1 MRSAFRLPDLSLRAR
16 LLLLLVGL
24 AVVGLAAADFASY
37 RALHNYLYDRVDQQV
52 EEAVVPVSFGL
63 IHKAEQGE
71 GAEDIGPGP
80 GPGFEGHG
88 PSPDS
93 QLPPGTFGQ
102 LRNAAGEVITHTSFT
117 FGGETEPL
125 PSIPSD
131 IKVGTIDSISPTT
144 VGERGG
150 GSEQFR
156 IAAVKVTETGAVTVV
171 AVPLGDTVATLHH
184 LALIE
189 LVVSGGIL
197 IALGLAAWWL
207 IGLGLRPLRRMGEVA
222 GQIAE
227 GDLSR
232 RVEPDNER
240 TEVGRL
246 GKALNAM
253 LVQIEAA
260 FAERAA
266 GERRLRRFLAD
277 ASHEL
282 RTPLAS
288 IRGYS
293 ELYRMGA
300 AREPAEVER
309 AMSRIESESARMGG
323 LVDDLLT
330 LARIDEVREPARDP
344 LDLREL
350 LEDARDDA
358 RAAAPEREITLSP
371 TGPVAIEADGDA
383 LRRVFA
389 NLLRNAIVHTP
400 EGTPIEISLKTTEA
414 WATIEVR
421 DHGPGLPRGR
431 PERRLRAL
439 LARFGVPRPR
449 RRRRRSRPGDRQ
461 RSGQLPRRPSRRLQP
476 PRRRRPLHRPAPPE
490 VTTAVPGASQESPRV
505 GAPPWGAWRAQR
517 THTHGPG
524 TPRPGC
530 AIGCGRCR
538 CRGRSWPC
546 CWCWRRCSTS
556 GG

>member
-16 LLLLLVGL
+16 LLVLLVGL

-37 RALHNYLYDRVDQQV
+37 RALDNYLYGRVDQQL
-52 EEAVVPVSFGL
+52 ESSVVPMTIFLSRQ
-63 IHKAEQGE
+63 AGE
-71 GAEDIGPGP
+71 GVQAGQFGPVPAGRGGDPGGP
-80 GPGFEGHG
+80 R
-88 PSPDS
+88 PDS

-102 LRNAAGEVITHTSFT
+102 LRGSGGEVIHQTRFR
-117 FGGETEPL
+117 FGGQEVPL
-125 PSIPSD
+125 PAVPSD
-131 IKVGTIDSISPTT
+131 LEATPLGAIEPRT
-144 VGERGG
+144 VGARGG

-156 IAAVKVTETGAVTVV
+156 IAAVKFPGGGETVV
-171 AVPLGDTVATLHH
+171 AVPLGDTNATLSR

-189 LVVSGGIL
+189 LVVTGAIL
-197 IALGLAAWWL
+197 AALALAAWWL
-207 IGLGLRPLRRMGEVA
+207 VGLGLRPLRRMGEVA
-222 GQIAE
+222 GQIAA

-232 RVEPDNER
+232 RVEPDNDR

-246 GKALNAM
+246 GRSLNAM

-293 ELYRMGA
+293 ELYRIGA

-309 AMSRIESESARMGG
+309 AMSRIEAESARMGG

-330 LARIDEVREPARDP
+330 LARIDEVREPAREP

-350 LEDARDDA
+350 LGDIRDDA
-358 RAAAPEREITLSP
+358 RAAAPARQISLNP

-389 NLLRNAIVHTP
+389 NLLRNAVVHTP
-400 EGTPIEISLKTTEA
+400 KGTPIEVSLASTEA
-414 WATIEVR
+414 WATVEVR
-421 DHGPGLPRGR
+421 DHGPGLPSEDPNAVFERFWRDSASRGR
-431 PERRLRAL
+431 DDGGAGLGLAIVAAL
-439 LARFGVPRPR
+439 VNAHGGTVDASNPADGGALFTVR
-449 RRRRRSRPGDRQ
+449 
-461 RSGQLPRRPSRRLQP
+461 LPR
-476 PRRRRPLHRPAPPE
+476 H
-490 VTTAVPGASQESPRV
+490 
-505 GAPPWGAWRAQR
+505 
-517 THTHGPG
+517 
-524 TPRPGC
+524 
-530 AIGCGRCR
+530 
-538 CRGRSWPC
+538 
-546 CWCWRRCSTS
+546 
-556 GG
+556 

>member
-1 MRSAFRLPDLSLRAR
+1 MRSAFRLPERLSLRAR
-16 LLLLLVGL
+16 LVLLLVAL
-24 AVVGLAAADFASY
+24 AVIGLAAADFASY
-37 RALHNYLYDRVDQQV
+37 RALHNYLYDRVDQQLQS
-52 EEAVVPVSFGL
+52 AVLPVSIGL
-63 IHKAEQGE
+63 IHQAEAEEAGVEGE
-71 GAEDIGPGP
+71 LGP
-80 GPGFEGHG
+80 GPGFEGRDGGG
-88 PSPDS
+88 PPNS

-102 LRNAAGEVITHTSFT
+102 LRDAEGKVVNHTSFR
-117 FGGETEPL
+117 FGTEKVPL
-125 PSIPSD
+125 PSIPADLAVSPAQ
-131 IKVGTIDSISPTT
+131 KISPTT

-156 IAAVKVTETGAVTVV
+156 AAAVELEGGGEAVV
-171 AVPLGDTVATLHH
+171 AVPLGDTKATLSH

-189 LVVSGGIL
+189 LVVSGAIL
-197 IALGLAAWWL
+197 IALGAAAWWL
-207 IGLGLRPLRRMGEVA
+207 VGVGLRPLRRMGEVA

-232 RVEPDNER
+232 RVEPDDDR

-246 GKALNAM
+246 GRSLNAM
-253 LVQIEAA
+253 LAQIEAA

-293 ELYRMGA
+293 ELYRIGA
-300 AREPAEVER
+300 ARDPAEVER
-309 AMSRIESESARMGG
+309 AMARIEAESARMGG

-330 LARIDEVREPARDP
+330 LARVDEVREPAREP

-358 RAAAPEREITLSP
+358 RAAAPDREIDLTP

-400 EGTPIEISLKTTEA
+400 AGTPIELTLAATDS
-414 WATIEVR
+414 WATVGVR
-421 DHGPGLPRGR
+421 DHGPGLPPGDPNAVFERFWRDSAARGR
-431 PERRLRAL
+431 DDGGAGLGLAIVAALVRSHGGRVEATNAPDGGAAFTVRL
-439 LARFGVPRPR
+439 
-449 RRRRRSRPGDRQ
+449 
-461 RSGQLPRRPSRRLQP
+461 
-476 PRRRRPLHRPAPPE
+476 PLR
-490 VTTAVPGASQESPRV
+490 
-505 GAPPWGAWRAQR
+505 
-517 THTHGPG
+517 
-524 TPRPGC
+524 
-530 AIGCGRCR
+530 
-538 CRGRSWPC
+538 
-546 CWCWRRCSTS
+546 
-556 GG
+556 

>member
-1 MRSAFRLPDLSLRAR
+1 MRFAFRLPDLSLRAR
-16 LLLLLVGL
+16 LLVLLVAL
-24 AVVGLAAADFASY
+24 AVVGLAVADFASY
-37 RALHNYLYDRVDQQV
+37 RALHNYLYDRVDQQLESAFMPV
-52 EEAVVPVSFGL
+52 TTSLAAEA
-63 IHKAEQGE
+63 GE
-71 GAEDIGPGP
+71 SELGGAGFAGPGP
-80 GPGFEGHG
+80 ADGGGPGG
-88 PSPDS
+88 PH
-93 QLPPGTFGQ
+93 LPNSAYGQ
-102 LRNAAGEVITHTSFT
+102 LRSTSGEILAHTTARFYGEQIAAPG
-117 FGGETEPL
+117 
-125 PSIPSD
+125 IPSD
-131 IKVGTIDSISPTT
+131 LETATSVETISPIT

-150 GSEQFR
+150 GSEEFR
-156 IAAVKVTETGAVTVV
+156 LAAVEFEGGVVSVV
-171 AVPLGDTVATLHH
+171 AVPLGETLATLSH
-184 LALIE
+184 LVVIE
-189 LVVSGGIL
+189 LVVSAVIL
-197 IALGLAAWWL
+197 IALGLATWWL
-207 IGLGLRPLRRMGEVA
+207 VGLGLRPLRRMGEVA

-232 RVEPDNER
+232 RVEPDNDR

-246 GKALNAM
+246 GRSLNAM

-300 AREPAEVER
+300 AKEPAEVER

-330 LARIDEVREPARDP
+330 LARIDEVREPAREP

-358 RAAAPEREITLSP
+358 RASSPGRVIELSP

-400 EGTPIEISLKTTEA
+400 EGTPIEVSLRTTEA
-414 WATIEVR
+414 WATIEIR
-421 DHGPGLPRGR
+421 DHGPGLPPGDPNAVFERFWRDSDSRGR
-431 PERRLRAL
+431 DDGGAGLGLAIVSGLVNAHGGRVDASNPPGGGALFTVRLPLQAP
-439 LARFGVPRPR
+439 AGPIPR
-449 RRRRRSRPGDRQ
+449 
-461 RSGQLPRRPSRRLQP
+461 
-476 PRRRRPLHRPAPPE
+476 
-490 VTTAVPGASQESPRV
+490 
-505 GAPPWGAWRAQR
+505 
-517 THTHGPG
+517 
-524 TPRPGC
+524 
-530 AIGCGRCR
+530 
-538 CRGRSWPC
+538 
-546 CWCWRRCSTS
+546 ST
-556 GG
+556 

>member
-1 MRSAFRLPDLSLRAR
+1 MRSAFRLPDWSLRTR

-37 RALHNYLYDRVDQQV
+37 RALHNYLYDRVDQQL
-52 EEAVVPVSFGL
+52 ESSIGPMTIFLSQEA
-63 IHKAEQGE
+63 AEGE
-71 GAEDIGPGP
+71 GVTGQFGPGPSATREGGAGGPGP
-80 GPGFEGHG
+80 GG
-88 PSPDS
+88 PAPS

-102 LRNAAGEVITHTSFT
+102 LRSAEGKVVSHSSFE
-117 FGGETEPL
+117 FGGEEVARPEVPTDLAATPL
-125 PSIPSD
+125 RQEIE
-131 IKVGTIDSISPTT
+131 PTT
-144 VGERGG
+144 VGARGG
-150 GSEQFR
+150 SSERFR
-156 IAAVKVTETGAVTVV
+156 LAAVEFPSGAESIV
-171 AVPLGDTVATLHH
+171 AVPLGGTEGTLSH

-189 LVVSGGIL
+189 LVVSAAIL
-197 IALGLAAWWL
+197 LALALAAWWL
-207 IGLGLRPLRRMGEVA
+207 VGVGLRPLRRMGDVA
-222 GQIAE
+222 GQIAA

-246 GKALNAM
+246 GRSLNAM
-253 LVQIEAA
+253 LVQIEKA

-293 ELYRMGA
+293 ELYRIGA

-309 AMSRIESESARMGG
+309 AMGRIEAESQRMGG

-330 LARIDEVREPARDP
+330 LARIDEVREPAREP

-358 RAAAPEREITLSP
+358 RAAAPERQISLNP

-400 EGTPIEISLKTTEA
+400 EGTPIEVTLEKTEA
-414 WATIEVR
+414 WATVKVR
-421 DHGPGLPRGR
+421 DHGPGLPPGDPNAVFERFWRDSDSRGR
-431 PERRLRAL
+431 DDGGAGLGLAIVAALVSAHGGRVEAENPSGGGALFTVQAPLR
-439 LARFGVPRPR
+439 
-449 RRRRRSRPGDRQ
+449 S
-461 RSGQLPRRPSRRLQP
+461 PS
-476 PRRRRPLHRPAPPE
+476 
-490 VTTAVPGASQESPRV
+490 
-505 GAPPWGAWRAQR
+505 GAPA
-517 THTHGPG
+517 
-524 TPRPGC
+524 
-530 AIGCGRCR
+530 
-538 CRGRSWPC
+538 S
-546 CWCWRRCSTS
+546 S
-556 GG
+556 